1 MVLKFLGKNSGRHAS
16 EIFTQYQVKSIKQTE
31 GIGIKMKVKLIS
43 IRVESRKKHRLIMN
57 NNQTAHTEGFARIR
71 DACIHPTQW

>member
-1 MVLKFLGKNSGRHAS
+1 MVLKFLGKKSGTHAS
-16 EIFTQYQVKSIKQTE
+16 EIFTQYQVKSIKKTE
-31 GIGIKMKVKLIS
+31 GTGIMMKVKPIS
-43 IRVESRKKHRLIMN
+43 IRVESRQKHRLIMS